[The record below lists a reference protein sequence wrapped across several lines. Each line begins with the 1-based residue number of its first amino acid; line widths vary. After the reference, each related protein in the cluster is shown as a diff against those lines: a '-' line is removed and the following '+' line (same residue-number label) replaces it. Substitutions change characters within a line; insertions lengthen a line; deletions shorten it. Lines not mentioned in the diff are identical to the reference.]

1 MGMMD
6 LLKEVFSN
14 SLETKIQK
22 QKELDELAMKH
33 YATSFHNLEPPERGV
48 ILALYD
54 QLYEEE

>member
-1 MGMMD
+1 MGLMD

-22 QKELDELAMKH
+22 QKELEELAMKH

-48 ILALYD
+48 ILVLYD
-54 QLYEEE
+54 ELYGED